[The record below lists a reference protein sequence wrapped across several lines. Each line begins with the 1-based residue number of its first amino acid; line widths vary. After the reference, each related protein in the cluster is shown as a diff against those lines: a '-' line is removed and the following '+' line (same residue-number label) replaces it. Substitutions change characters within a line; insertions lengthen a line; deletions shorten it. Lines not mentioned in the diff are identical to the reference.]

1 MAAILICAAFQ
12 LGVLLWATAFGLN
25 RNVPLRELLPLMI
38 FAGGNAG
45 WMLGWAAA

>member
-1 MAAILICAAFQ
+1 MSGDVEQ
-12 LGVLLWATAFGLN
+12 M
-25 RNVPLRELLPLMI
+25 RELLPLMI